1 MPHFDDAAVACRV
14 EHTAPGRIVKLPIAQ
29 TNDSHPYTHQVG
41 NKMADLPPPV
51 QGPTAKEK
59 K

>member
-1 MPHFDDAAVACRV
+1 MTLEFGGGRMSTLPTVAAS
-14 EHTAPGRIVKLPIAQ
+14 Q
-29 TNDSHPYTHQVG
+29 TGDIQPNTCKQD
-41 NKMADLPPPV
+41 KMADLPPPV